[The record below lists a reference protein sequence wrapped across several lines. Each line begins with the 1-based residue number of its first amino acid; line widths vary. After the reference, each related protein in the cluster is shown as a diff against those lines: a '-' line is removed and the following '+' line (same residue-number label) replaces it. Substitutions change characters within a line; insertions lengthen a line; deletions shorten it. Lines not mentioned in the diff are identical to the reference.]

1 MALSTHWVNHIEAWQ
16 HTGLRQSVYCREQNL
31 NYNTFSARLSDY
43 RKAQT
48 QTLPTLIPV
57 QVEVSSV
64 ESIVLK
70 HAKGHHVDP
79 PVSIS
84 AAWLAEL
91 LRCLD

>member
-48 QTLPTLIPV
+48 QTLPTLIPARIV
-57 QVEVSSV
+57 DAGQLCLHYIVTFSV
-64 ESIVLK
+64 INSWRGAPTCRV
-70 HAKGHHVDP
+70 
-79 PVSIS
+79 
-84 AAWLAEL
+84 
-91 LRCLD
+91 